1 MERCKGFCK
10 MSDAHQQQEIDD
22 LQITTK
28 NLEIAV
34 ALAVSKIGNNDML
47 LDKVSAKLDALAE
60 TLRIMNENNV
70 TKNNLEYAVNATLNK
85 HAAKVFWSVLALSA
99 GAAIAWVGSLMK

>member
-1 MERCKGFCK
+1 
-10 MSDAHQQQEIDD
+10 MSDAHQQQEIDG
-22 LQITTK
+22 LRITTK

-34 ALAVSKIGNNDML
+34 ALAVSKVGNNEML
-47 LDKVSAKLDALAE
+47 LDKVSAKLDTVVEA
-60 TLRIMNENNV
+60 LRIMNENNV
-70 TKNNLEYAVNATLNK
+70 TNNNLEAAVNATLNK